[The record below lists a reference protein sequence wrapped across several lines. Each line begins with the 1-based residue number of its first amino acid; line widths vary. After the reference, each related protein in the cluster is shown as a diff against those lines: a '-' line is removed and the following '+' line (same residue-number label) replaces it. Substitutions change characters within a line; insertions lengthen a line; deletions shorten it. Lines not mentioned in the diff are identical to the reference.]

1 MVDLAEAYLQ
11 KRRLEQR
18 VMGRLRERGYH
29 VFRLQGHPSGLIA
42 VRKGELLL
50 VKCRVSGRWVEE
62 ARMGWRSLAEELG
75 AKALIAYKKRR
86 KITLE
91 EL

>member
-11 KRRLEQR
+11 KRNLEQR
-18 VMGRLRERGYH
+18 VMVRLRERGYQ

-42 VRKGELLL
+42 VRRGELLL
-50 VKCRVSGRWVEE
+50 VKCRVRGEWTQEE
-62 ARMGWRSLAEELG
+62 RIWLKNHAEELG

-86 KITLE
+86 KVILE